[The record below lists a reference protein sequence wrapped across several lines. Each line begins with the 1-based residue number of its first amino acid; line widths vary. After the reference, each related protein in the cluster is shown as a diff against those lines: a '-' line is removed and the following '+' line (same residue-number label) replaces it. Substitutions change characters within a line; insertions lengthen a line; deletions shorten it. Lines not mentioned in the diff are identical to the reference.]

1 MLKKLRNIFF
11 ILFGFGLLLGLALF
25 LIVYFKPKKAGL
37 LVQTNINCSVLIDN
51 LQVGKTPYEATFP
64 PKEITIKLVSENPSF
79 IPFETKIKLNSGI
92 KTVIKRE
99 FRENEEKT
107 SGEIISFEK
116 EISGVASLAVVS
128 MPDNASIIL
137 DGRSLGFTPL
147 KIASLT
153 AGEHQLVV
161 SALGFQERVLN
172 IRTYR
177 GYKLTA
183 VVKLARTEEPAP
195 TPPPVGGPTPQPKE
209 MVKILPTGT
218 GFLRVRAEPNTASE
232 EIGRVEP
239 GKQYPLIEK
248 DEETGWYKIE
258 YEEAEAGLPAGR
270 QGWVKGDFVETIN
283 SSD

>member
-1 MLKKLRNIFF
+1 MFKKLGNIFF

-25 LIVYFKPKKAGL
+25 FIVYFKPKKAGL
-37 LVQTNINCSVLIDN
+37 LVQTNVNCSVLIDN
-51 LQVGKTPYEATFP
+51 LQVGRTPYEATFP
-64 PKEITIKLVSENPSF
+64 PKEITIKLVPEDPSF

-92 KTVIKRE
+92 KTIIKRE
-99 FRENEEKT
+99 FGKNEEKI

-116 EISGVASLAVVS
+116 EISGVASLGVVS

-147 KIASLT
+147 KITSLT

-172 IRTYR
+172 IRTYG

-183 VVKLARTEEPAP
+183 VVKLARIEEPVPLPSP
-195 TPPPVGGPTPQPKE
+195 TPEPRE
-209 MVKILPTGT
+209 MVEILPTGT
-218 GFLRVRAEPNTASE
+218 GFLRVRAEPKVASK

-258 YEEAEAGLPAGR
+258 YEEGR